1 MAGSAGTYI
10 GRAPVYGAFQSQNF
24 NSATN
29 GSQTAFTLQTSVS
42 NSESIVVVVSGVV
55 QEPGAGK
62 AYVANGTTLTLSEA
76 PGANETMYVIYL
88 GEKLVTPFG
97 DVTNLSDVTITS
109 IASGEILKWNGSAWI
124 NNTLAEAGITAP
136 TITALNNATANELVT
151 VGSTTTELDAESNLT
166 FNGSTLAVTG
176 AVTVSTTLGVTGVTT
191 LSEDVTFTGAAN
203 NVVWDKSD
211 NALEF
216 ADSAKANFGAGTDL
230 SIYHDGSHSYITD
243 GGTGNLKITASQLDI
258 LGTGETMATFVDD
271 GAVTLYHNNASKI
284 ATSASGVTVTGTVAM
299 TGGPAAGIDTT
310 QTFTKAQRGEIVT
323 LSSQSTVTIDMATSN
338 NFYIALG
345 HNVTFA
351 NPSNRVKGQSGSIII
366 SQDGTGGRTVSW
378 GSNWDFIGGT
388 APTITT
394 TANAIDRIDYIVR
407 ENNGFIQAVHT
418 ANYS

>member
-243 GGTGNLKITASQLDI
+243 GGTGNLKITTSQLDI
-258 LGTGETMATFVDD
+258 LGTSETMATFVDD
-271 GAVTLYHNNASKI
+271 GAVTLYHNNIAKI
-284 ATSASGVTVTGTVAM
+284 TTTAAGATITGTLLASTDSFNA
-299 TGGPAAGIDTT
+299 TGNVTMDFTAN
-310 QTFTKAQRGEIVT
+310 QNFVLTFTG
-323 LSSQSTVTIDMATSN
+323 
-338 NFYIALG
+338 
-345 HNVTFA
+345 NVTFA
-351 NPSNRVKGQSGSIII
+351 NPTTEQYGQSGIICCI
-366 SQDGTGGRTVSW
+366 QDGTGSRTLAL
-378 GSNWDFIGGT
+378 GTDYETAGGAGITLST
-388 APTITT
+388 A
-394 TANAIDRIDYIVR
+394 ANAVDIIPYFVKAS
-407 ENNGFIQAVHT
+407 GSIQLGTIQKAF
-418 ANYS
+418 S

>member
-258 LGTGETMATFVDD
+258 LGTSETMATFVDD
-271 GAVTLYHNNASKI
+271 GAVTLYHNNIAKI
-284 ATSASGVTVTGTVAM
+284 TTTAAGATITGTLLASTDSFNA
-299 TGGPAAGIDTT
+299 TGNVTMDFTAN
-310 QTFTKAQRGEIVT
+310 QNFVLTFTG
-323 LSSQSTVTIDMATSN
+323 
-338 NFYIALG
+338 
-345 HNVTFA
+345 NVTFA
-351 NPSNRVKGQSGSIII
+351 NPTTEQYGQSGIICCI
-366 SQDGTGGRTVSW
+366 QDGTGSRTLAL
-378 GSNWDFIGGT
+378 GTDYETAGGAGITLST
-388 APTITT
+388 A
-394 TANAIDRIDYIVR
+394 ANAVDIIPYFVKAS
-407 ENNGFIQAVHT
+407 GSIQLGAVQL
-418 ANYS
+418 AFS